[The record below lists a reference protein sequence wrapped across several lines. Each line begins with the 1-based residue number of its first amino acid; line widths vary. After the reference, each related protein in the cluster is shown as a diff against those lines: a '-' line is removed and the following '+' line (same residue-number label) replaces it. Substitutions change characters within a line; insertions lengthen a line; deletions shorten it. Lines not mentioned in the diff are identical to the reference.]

1 MRAPLIPEKSLAMST
16 IVIVDYGMGNLRSV
30 QKALEQVGYA
40 ATISSDPKV
49 VGQAERLILPGVGAY
64 ADAMLRLQ
72 QSGLA
77 DAIKRFIT
85 TGRPLLGICLGLQLL
100 FEGSYEDGWHAGL
113 GVLAGKV
120 VRFPEQKGLKVPHMG
135 WNDLRL
141 VQPHCPLFRGLTQ
154 QPCVYFVHSYYA
166 VPADASMVAATADY
180 PSPFAAVVWKD
191 NVVATQFHPE
201 KSQRLGLQMM
211 ANFVHWQPER
221 TLPSTEAPPS
231 AASNLLRKTS

>member
-1 MRAPLIPEKSLAMST
+1 
-16 IVIVDYGMGNLRSV
+16 
-30 QKALEQVGYA
+30 
-40 ATISSDPKV
+40 
-49 VGQAERLILPGVGAY
+49 
-64 ADAMLRLQ
+64 
-72 QSGLA
+72 
-77 DAIKRFIT
+77 
-85 TGRPLLGICLGLQLL
+85 
-100 FEGSYEDGWHAGL
+100 
-113 GVLAGKV
+113 V

-141 VQPHCPLFRGLTQ
+141 VQPHCPLFRGLTP

-221 TLPSTEAPPS
+221 ALPPTEASPS